1 MMYPLTSA
9 GGWRASHWTVPYRT
23 CALRAEDFGH
33 LCSRLRTLTAT
44 LRAVKNLLFQKVHF
58 RVLAHVSGR
67 VQDMNGTTAPRG
79 DLLRRLVSILL
90 PIFLIGI
97 GIAAV
102 RGGLG
107 IPQNPLLGM
116 VLLVGAAAFAVRGLL
131 RAGRG
136 RGE

>member
-1 MMYPLTSA
+1 
-9 GGWRASHWTVPYRT
+9 
-23 CALRAEDFGH
+23 
-33 LCSRLRTLTAT
+33 
-44 LRAVKNLLFQKVHF
+44 
-58 RVLAHVSGR
+58 
-67 VQDMNGTTAPRG
+67 MNGTTAPRG

-90 PIFLIGI
+90 PIFLIWI